1 VLDLIRTDNKVFNKV
16 MIVFV
21 SLLEEVGDLVQEASA
36 RIILIPIP
44 LP

>member
-21 SLLEEVGDLVQEASA
+21 SLLEEVADLVQEASA
-36 RIILIPIP
+36 RIIPIPIQ